1 MTSYINEI
9 KSIDKEIKRLSIHT
23 SNLKKRKKEVEQN
36 LHNYMKSHNI
46 NELEGVKI
54 SKLDTKKAPRK
65 KPSEKKRDALALFR
79 EVGIPNPD
87 EFWNEFVTTQ
97 KVIPE
102 EHTLNTQS

>member
-9 KSIDKEIKRLSIHT
+9 KSIDKELKRISVHT
-23 SNLKKRKKEVEQN
+23 SNLRIRKKEIEQN
-36 LHNYMKSHNI
+36 LYNYMKDHNI

-54 SKLDTKKAPRK
+54 TKLCSKKIRK

-87 EFWNEFVTTQ
+87 EFWDSFISTQ
-97 KVIPE
+97 KVISE
-102 EHTLNTQS
+102 KEN